1 MKWLPRLALAA
12 RRELTSCNLAQAPL
26 RTQAPFVK
34 DAWRSQ
40 TLTYHVYAAE
50 VWGVGVGR
58 ARINHSRD
66 TTYRSIPANQKAPC
80 CGEFPWNARGPLP
93 LTFGGGRCCFITA
106 TGKDGVG
113 WCQRVRISFPIMP
126 TPPGPPEA
134 ELFQDLCVSQLPVD
148 AEGRQGWK

>member
-1 MKWLPRLALAA
+1 MASQVSTSSPERVNKLQSCTGTFKDPSSICKGCLEVPNLDLSRL
-12 RRELTSCNLAQAPL
+12 CC
-26 RTQAPFVK
+26 
-34 DAWRSQ
+34 RS
-40 TLTYHVYAAE
+40 L
-50 VWGVGVGR
+50 GVGVGR

-113 WCQRVRISFPIMP
+113 WCQRVRSSFPIMP